1 MTGASGESRAEK
13 HPLNL
18 NQIML
23 AEGVVRVFVHSR
35 RTPTPPPLKKEAQM
49 TDDPVQSL
57 KPGPLLAAMRLK
69 NPLVQNITN
78 FVAMNIAANVMLAAG
93 ASPAM
98 VHSPEES
105 GEFAAIAAA
114 LTINIGTISPDFFEG
129 MKTAATAAGEAGKP
143 WVLDPVAHFA
153 TSYRRAAVAELLALK
168 PTVIRGNAS
177 EIIALVGEHASG
189 QGVDAGDSVASAEAA
204 AKALALRH
212 GCVVAVTGER
222 DFITEGQRAVH
233 VLGGSPL
240 MPKVTALGCSLT
252 CIVGAFV
259 ATAPDSP
266 FEATV
271 AALAFFAAAGELAG
285 RETQAPGSFAVR
297 FLDLLAEVTPD
308 ALDAVARVVP
318 A

>member
-1 MTGASGESRAEK
+1 
-13 HPLNL
+13 LNL

-23 AEGVVRVFVHSR
+23 AEGVVRVFVLDVVSPR
-35 RTPTPPPLKKEAQM
+35 RPPPQKEAQM
-49 TDDPVQSL
+49 ADDSAQSL
-57 KPGPLLAAMRLK
+57 KPGALLAAMRQK

-98 VHSPEES
+98 VHSPEEAA
-105 GEFAAIAAA
+105 EFAGIAAA
-114 LTINIGTISPDFFEG
+114 LTVNIGTLSPDFFDG
-129 MKTAATAAGEAGKP
+129 MKQAAEAASEAGKP
-143 WVLDPVAHFA
+143 WILDPVAHFA
-153 TSYRRAAVAELLALK
+153 TAYRRAAVSALLEHR

-177 EIIALVGEHASG
+177 EIITLAGEHASG
-189 QGVDAGDSVASAEAA
+189 QGVDSGDSVASAQAA
-204 AKALALRH
+204 ARALAIRH

-222 DFITEGQRAVH
+222 DFVTDGHRAVH
-233 VLGGSPL
+233 VLGGSAL

-252 CIVGAFV
+252 CVIGGFA
-259 ATAPDSP
+259 ATMPDKP

-271 AALAFFAAAGELAG
+271 AALALFASAGELAG
-285 RETQAPGSFAVR
+285 RDAHAPGSFAVR

-308 ALDAVARVVP
+308 AVDAVARVIP